1 MKLFPFFVV
10 LTLVASVLPAPVQ
23 AADVYA
29 NILVDYTSNILTP
42 SNAVGAPD
50 GAYADFRTIDTE
62 LVLDMGEGEE
72 GTGDLTLYFEMFDY
86 GARVN
91 VTFRDA
97 ELNVLYDTGIGL
109 PGMTN
114 VESVIYPYDSS
125 YRYVYIESART
136 NQWSLD
142 AVAAAGYESQEET
155 TEETP
160 ADEAEPP
167 TVEDT
172 TGMLIKLADRSSVYM
187 LGSDGKRHAF
197 PSEDVFFSWYA
208 DFDSV
213 TEIDAVT
220 MASYG
225 LGKNVT
231 MRPGTSLVKITTDPK
246 TYAVEPGGILRW
258 VTTEELAVN
267 LYGDNWNQRVVDVA
281 DTFWLNY
288 SLGDDVEAAVH
299 PDGTIIEDSNGA
311 FWYIENGNRLE
322 ISTEDFANMDFASN
336 FLVTDAENYLDL
348 YVDGGAFELTNENR
362 YP

>member
-1 MKLFPFFVV
+1 MKFISFFIALALVV
-10 LTLVASVLPAPVQ
+10 SILPAPVQ

-29 NILVDYTSNILTP
+29 NILVDYTSDILTP

-50 GAYADFRTIDTE
+50 GAYADFRDIDTE

-72 GTGDLTLYFEMFDY
+72 GTGELTLYFEMFDY

-114 VESVIYPYDSS
+114 IESVIYPYDSS

-155 TEETP
+155 PTE
-160 ADEAEPP
+160 EAEPP
-167 TVEDT
+167 TVENT
-172 TGMLIKLADRSSVYM
+172 TGMLIKLADHSSVYM

-197 PSEDVFFSWYA
+197 PGEDIFFSWYA
-208 DFDSV
+208 NFDDV
-213 TEIDAVT
+213 TEVDADT
-220 MASYG
+220 IASYS

-246 TYAVEPGGILRW
+246 TYAVEPGGVLRW
-258 VTTEELAVN
+258 ITSEELAVS
-267 LYGDNWNQRVVDVA
+267 LYGDDWNQRVVDVA

-288 SLGDDVEAAVH
+288 TVGDDIEAAVH
-299 PDGTIIEDSNGA
+299 PDGTIIEESNGV
-311 FWYIENGNRLE
+311 FWFIENGNRLE
-322 ISTEDFANMDFASN
+322 IAPTDFATMDFPEAS
-336 FLVTDAENYLDL
+336 LVTAAQSYLDL
-348 YVDGGAFELTNENR
+348 YVDGGAFELTDANR
-362 YP
+362 YPF